1 MKIILLTL
9 AGLWSFP
16 SAVVAATLSEAGPS
30 SSSSDYLSVRV
41 DRVVIDTSGL
51 ASAST
56 TLAGSVD
63 SLALAISQLSVENTN
78 LTNEQIQTLMQA
90 VQSVDAASVALTTLS
105 RQLPAS
111 AKGLSEQLPTM
122 INAAREPLAELSRG
136 LESARDSI
144 YIITESLPTATDN
157 VRQLVNATLDSAVLR
172 LSIYTFVLLA
182 AIGLAIIGIVW
193 FIYWQYLAPLA
204 RKLDAL
210 VGAPEHFDN
219 MSRHM
224 KETAKNLLALQQR
237 ERRAVVCG
245 ADRFRRR

>member
-16 SAVVAATLSEAGPS
+16 SAVVAATLSEGG
-30 SSSSDYLSVRV
+30 SSSDYLGVRV

-63 SLALAISQLSVENTN
+63 RLALAISQLSVENTN
-78 LTNEQIQTLMQA
+78 LTSEQQQALMQA
-90 VQSVDAASVALTTLS
+90 VQSVDAASVALTALS

-122 INAAREPLAELSRG
+122 LNAAREPLAELSRG

-182 AIGLAIIGIVW
+182 AIALAIIGIAW
-193 FIYWQYLAPLA
+193 FIYWQYLAPLV

-224 KETAKNLLALQQR
+224 KETADNLLALQHR

-245 ADRFRRR
+245 AGRFRRC